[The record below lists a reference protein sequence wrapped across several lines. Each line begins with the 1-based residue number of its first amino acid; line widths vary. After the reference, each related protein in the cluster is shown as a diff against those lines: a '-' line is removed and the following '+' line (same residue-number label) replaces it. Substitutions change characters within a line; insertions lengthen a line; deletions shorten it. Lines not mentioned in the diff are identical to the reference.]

1 MNKHELNE
9 EDIKGTKY
17 TSKKKMEQKIKRLF
31 KQRITQ
37 SGAEKSKI
45 NYQIT
50 HKQD

>member
-9 EDIKGTKY
+9 EDTKGTKY
-17 TSKKKMEQKIKRLF
+17 TSKKKIEQKNKRSF

-37 SGAEKSKI
+37 SSAEKSII